1 MPRRPFVLS
10 AVFPVLLVL
19 VPVYAQALDK
29 STLDQ
34 YRTHLEK
41 LRVLVQNC
49 EAQAAACDPN
59 AVGNDEQVEI
69 RGLGVG
75 ANVNAFEAHYDWLR
89 DALKSTRNAGD
100 KNRGDQLRSAESR
113 LDEALHEVSGE
124 RPPQTGV
131 ALARQRVDA
140 ILGHPEFATMHEESL
155 WDRVRAYLARW
166 LDRLFNNV
174 AQFGERSPWIGPLM
188 EWGLIGIAL
197 VGLVLWAMR
206 VLQRQRLAVRMEA
219 ARQIEPW
226 EEAAR
231 NWRALAEEQAER
243 GDWRDAVHCLY
254 WASIAVLEGRNLWAV
269 NRSRTPREYVRL
281 LEAGSQRW
289 KLLRQQTQ
297 GFEHVWYGLNDA
309 ARQDYEHAL
318 ELHEGLRIA

>member
-10 AVFPVLLVL
+10 AVFPVLALL
-19 VPVYAQALDK
+19 APFHAQALDK
-29 STLDQ
+29 SSLDQ
-34 YRTHLEK
+34 YRTHLEQ
-41 LRVLVQNC
+41 LRVLVHRC
-49 EAQAAACDPN
+49 VAQAAACDPG
-59 AVGNDEQVEI
+59 AVGNDEQVQMQ
-69 RGLGVG
+69 GLGVG
-75 ANVNAFEAHYDWLR
+75 ANVNSFEAHYDWLR
-89 DALKSTRNAGD
+89 DALKSARSAGD
-100 KNRGDQLRSAESR
+100 KNRGEQLRRADSR
-113 LDEALHEVSGE
+113 LDEALREVVGE
-124 RPPQTGV
+124 GSVQTSV

-140 ILGHPEFATMHEESL
+140 ILGHPEFATVHEESL
-155 WDRVRAYLARW
+155 WERMLAHLARW

-188 EWGLIGIAL
+188 EWGVIGIAL

-206 VLQRQRLAVRMEA
+206 VLRRQRLAVRMEA
-219 ARQIEPW
+219 ARHIEPW

-231 NWRALAEEQAER
+231 NWRTLAEEQAAR

-254 WASIAVLEGRNLWAV
+254 WASIAVLEGRNLWAA

-297 GFEHVWYGLNDA
+297 RFEHVWYGLNGA
-309 ARQDYEHAL
+309 VRQDYEHAL
-318 ELHEGLRIA
+318 ELHEGLRTA

>member
-1 MPRRPFVLS
+1 MPRRPSVLS
-10 AVFPVLLVL
+10 AVFPVLVL
-19 VPVYAQALDK
+19 LTPFHAQALDK

-41 LRVLVQNC
+41 LRELVQSC
-49 EAQAAACDPN
+49 EAKASVCDPS
-59 AVGNDEQVEI
+59 AVGNDEQVQMQ
-69 RGLGVG
+69 GLGVG
-75 ANVNAFEAHYDWLR
+75 ANVNSFEAHYDWLR
-89 DALKSTRNAGD
+89 DTLKSARNAGD
-100 KNRGDQLRSAESR
+100 KNRGDQLRPAESR
-113 LDEALHEVSGE
+113 LDEALREVSGE
-124 RPPQTGV
+124 SPAQTSV

-140 ILGHPEFATMHEESL
+140 ILGHPEFATVREESL
-155 WDRVRAYLARW
+155 WDRMLAHLARW
-166 LDRLFNNV
+166 LDKLFNNV
-174 AQFGERSPWIGPLM
+174 AQFGERSPWIGPVM

-206 VLQRQRLAVRMEA
+206 VLRRQRLAVRMEA

-254 WASIAVLEGRNLWAV
+254 WASIAVLEGRNLWAA

-297 GFEHVWYGLNDA
+297 GFEHVWYGLNSA

>member
-1 MPRRPFVLS
+1 MPRKPSVFF

-34 YRTHLEK
+34 YRAHLDK
-41 LRVLVQNC
+41 LRAVVQSC
-49 EAQAAACDPN
+49 EEKAAACDPN
-59 AVGNDEQVEI
+59 AVGNDEQVQMQ
-69 RGLGVG
+69 GLGVG
-75 ANVNAFEAHYDWLR
+75 ANVNSFEAHYDWLR
-89 DALKSTRNAGD
+89 DALKSARNAGD
-100 KNRGDQLRSAESR
+100 KNRGDKLRLAESR
-113 LDEALHEVSGE
+113 LDEASREVAGE
-124 RPPQTGV
+124 GPAHPDV
-131 ALARQRVDA
+131 ALARRRADA
-140 ILGHPEFATMHEESL
+140 ILGHPEFATVHEESL
-155 WDRVRAYLARW
+155 WDRMLAHLARW
-166 LDRLFNNV
+166 LDRFFNNV
-174 AQFGERSPWIGPLM
+174 AQFGERSPWIGPVM

-197 VGLVLWAMR
+197 VGLALWAMR

-231 NWRALAEEQAER
+231 NWRALAEEQAAR

-254 WASIAVLEGRNLWAV
+254 WASIAVLEGRNLWAA

-281 LEAGSQRW
+281 MEAGSLRW

-318 ELHEGLRIA
+318 ELHEGLRAA